1 MTKSFAL
8 HRSNGVRV
16 SPCFQIDGVEG
27 EEEKELGQELPAG
40 ASDGRTR
47 PAIGAA
53 LPGWQTARNGD
64 GTCLR
69 EKERSTGVG
78 VGWERR
84 KELGQGPENGIDRR
98 K

>member
-1 MTKSFAL
+1 MGLGFHLASKTMEWREKRRNGSARSFL
-8 HRSNGVRV
+8 
-16 SPCFQIDGVEG
+16 Q
-27 EEEKELGQELPAG
+27 G
-40 ASDGRTR
+40 ASDEKTW
-47 PAIGAA
+47 PATGAA

-84 KELGQGPENGIDRR
+84 KELGQGPE
-98 K
+98 KE